1 MFGSR
6 RIRHAAHALAASCLA
21 VALVFLSYPTPL
33 VACPSCAADQQ
44 VQEGFFW
51 GLIFMMVSPW
61 VVVGLIGGGLYLA
74 FRRERREAVEE
85 FLRAEAAPSAI
96 LEESDVRE
104 S

>member
-1 MFGSR
+1 MVRAR
-6 RIRHAAHALAASCLA
+6 RIRHAAHALAASPLG
-21 VALVFLSYPTPL
+21 VAIVLLSYPMPL
-33 VACPSCAADQQ
+33 MACPSCAADQQ

-85 FLRAEAAPSAI
+85 FLRAEAVSSAI
-96 LEESDVRE
+96 LEESEVRE

>member
-1 MFGSR
+1 VLLVLAS
-6 RIRHAAHALAASCLA
+6 HPKALLACL
-21 VALVFLSYPTPL
+21 
-33 VACPSCAADQQ
+33 SCAAEQR

-61 VVVGLIGGGLYLA
+61 MVVGLIGGGLYLA

-85 FLRAEAAPSAI
+85 LLRAEAAPAAV
-96 LEESDVRE
+96 LEENDVRE

>member
-6 RIRHAAHALAASCLA
+6 RIRHAAHTLAALSLA
-21 VALVFLSYPTPL
+21 VALVLLSGPTPL

-61 VVVGLIGGGLYLA
+61 MVVGFIGGGLYLA
-74 FRRERREAVEE
+74 FRRERKEAVEE
-85 FLRAEAAPSAI
+85 FLRAEAVPSTI